1 MNQKI
6 KLIKYSVGI
15 CNFLEIYFSYSDI
28 YPKWLIE
35 VEKKRAE
42 AELTRAKAEE
52 QRAGIA
58 AKTAEAAVTQAEA
71 LKKLSEAATVQA
83 EALMRIAVML
93 ENRNHQDLLPI

>member
-1 MNQKI
+1 MYI
-6 KLIKYSVGI
+6 YTVIIYSKYISTSFS
-15 CNFLEIYFSYSDI
+15 FLDI
-28 YPKWLIE
+28 YPKWLVE

-71 LKKLSEAATVQA
+71 LKKLSEAAAVQA